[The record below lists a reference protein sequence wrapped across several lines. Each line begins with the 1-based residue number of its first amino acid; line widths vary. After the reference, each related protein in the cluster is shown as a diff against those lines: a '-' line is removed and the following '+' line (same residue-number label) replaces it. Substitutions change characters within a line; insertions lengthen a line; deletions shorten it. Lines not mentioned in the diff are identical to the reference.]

1 MYEGESYRMNERI
14 KGEILMQPNY
24 KLKEEEVQELVRLT
38 TQMLFIKEKNH
49 VVPVPDGFLEKM
61 LEKFSEKSI
70 NLAQINLAFE
80 FMHSCIDCTRSF
92 AKTEHYEDCY
102 SFSLYALDYLNI
114 LNTVY
119 LRGSQ
124 ENV

>member
-1 MYEGESYRMNERI
+1 
-14 KGEILMQPNY
+14 MQPNY
-24 KLKEEEVQELVRLT
+24 ELKNEEVQKLVRLT

-49 VVPVPDGFLEKM
+49 IVPVPDGFLEKM
-61 LEKFSEKSI
+61 LEKISEKSI

-92 AKTEHYEDCY
+92 AKTDHYKDCY
-102 SFSLYALDYLNI
+102 AFSLYALDYLNI

-119 LRGSQ
+119 MRADI
-124 ENV
+124 E

>member
-14 KGEILMQPNY
+14 KGELLMQPSY
-24 KLKEEEVQELVRLT
+24 KLKEEEMQELQHLTVR
-38 TQMLFIKEKNH
+38 MLHIKSENH
-49 VVPVPDGFLEKM
+49 IVPVPDGFLEKM
-61 LEKFSEKSI
+61 NEKIKTGII

-80 FMHSCIDCTRSF
+80 FMHSCVDSMRSF

-102 SFSLYALDYLNI
+102 YFAMDALDYLNI

-119 LRGSQ
+119 LRGDH
-124 ENV
+124 V